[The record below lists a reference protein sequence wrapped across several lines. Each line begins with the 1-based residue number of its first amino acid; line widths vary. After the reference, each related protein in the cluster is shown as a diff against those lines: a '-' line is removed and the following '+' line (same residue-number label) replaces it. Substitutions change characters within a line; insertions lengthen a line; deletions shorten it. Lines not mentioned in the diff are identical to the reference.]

1 MEQFFCCAA
10 QDPRAVLSFIQKD
23 VKNAKKFR
31 TQVYRERS
39 GGLTGHRSRCRGGAR
54 QKDFSKPQWSH

>member
-10 QDPRAVLSFIQKD
+10 QDPGAVLSFIQKD

-31 TQVYRERS
+31 TQVYRERRD
-39 GGLTGHRSRCRGGAR
+39 GLTGHCGRCRGGAR